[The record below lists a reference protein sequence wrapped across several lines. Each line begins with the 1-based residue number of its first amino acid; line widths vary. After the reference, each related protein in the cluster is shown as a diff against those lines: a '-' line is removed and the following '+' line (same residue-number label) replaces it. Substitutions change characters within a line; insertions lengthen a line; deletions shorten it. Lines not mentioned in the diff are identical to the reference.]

1 MVGVRPKKLIDR
13 LPPHP
18 AGDDVMAYIAR
29 LREGPCAITLDA
41 SLVEAITPSALEG
54 LLVIA
59 QEQRARGNEFALA
72 NESDAFLAELALFGI
87 EGEQLKGPG
96 S

>member
-1 MVGVRPKKLIDR
+1 MVGRGPKKLIDR

-29 LREGPCAITLDA
+29 LRDGPCAITLDA
-41 SLVEAITPSALEG
+41 SQIEAITPSALEG

-59 QEQRARGNEFALA
+59 KEQRTRGNEFALK
-72 NESDAFLAELALFGI
+72 NESEAFMAELALLGI
-87 EGEQLKGPG
+87 EREQLKGPG